1 LFKEQ
6 AMNDTVDILGTPIE
20 VGSTVI
26 TCHNGR
32 IIVGRIAEIYEQRG
46 NVKVEP
52 LPFDTNA
59 RRDIPRMKPFRR
71 ADYNVF
77 VVNDQELFMGT
88 LKGYAHN
95 SGEFDEDYEE

>member
-1 LFKEQ
+1 LFKEL

-77 VVNDQELFMGT
+77 VVNDQELFMAT

>member
-1 LFKEQ
+1 
-6 AMNDTVDILGTPIE
+6 MINDILGTPIE

-32 IIVGRIAEIYEQRG
+32 IIVGRIAEIYDQTD
-46 NVKVEP
+46 NVKVEA

-59 RRDIPRMKPFRR
+59 RRPPPVMKPFRR

>member
-1 LFKEQ
+1 LFKEN
-6 AMNDTVDILGTPIE
+6 AVINDILGTPIE

-32 IIVGRIAEIYEQRG
+32 IIVGRIAEIYDRTD

-52 LPFDTNA
+52 LQFDTNA